1 MSRSNNLRQLIQS
14 ILKQLCDNVYYE
26 QADSGAMYP
35 HIVFDF
41 GKIDNGDLHR
51 HDYLV
56 DIDIWDKADSGQG
69 YDARAIEDLADS
81 VEAML
86 QANNI
91 PQSAILPT
99 FFAVDRKKVAD
110 EDKMIRHRKISA
122 QVQLYERK
130 DGENEKV

>member
-1 MSRSNNLRQLIQS
+1 MSRSNELRQLIQS
-14 ILKQLCDNVYYE
+14 MLKQLCSNVYYE
-26 QADSGAMYP
+26 QAAPEAMYP

-81 VEAML
+81 VESML

-91 PQSAILPT
+91 PQSTILPT
-99 FFAVDRKKVAD
+99 FFAVDRKKVED
-110 EDKMIRHRKISA
+110 EDKKIRHRQISI
-122 QVQLYERK
+122 QVQLYGRK
-130 DGENEKV
+130 DGESEKV